1 MKEVKN
7 TAELEE
13 FEKVNLGDAR
23 TFKRSHFKYL
33 GVMQSSDGDSLV
45 AVNHRIAIAWS
56 RYAELKRF

>member
-13 FEKVNLGDAR
+13 FEKVNLGDAEL
-23 TFKRSHFKYL
+23 SNVLHFKYL
-33 GVMQSSDGDSLV
+33 GVIQSSDGDSLV